1 MAKALTPLSVKK
13 AKPAEVRQEIADA
26 GCKGLYLVIQPGGSK
41 SWAFRYRLA
50 GSTKKLTLGPAY
62 LGDDEI
68 AQPAL
73 DQANTLAGARKLA
86 GEAALLVAKGIDP
99 AKQKF
104 ATRERARQYAEGAI
118 RADRL
123 TVEVLAR
130 QFIRD
135 HAMTRTRESSWRQT
149 ARLIG
154 LQQDATDP
162 AKLVWT
168 ATGGEVLGKWGK
180 RPAHEITLADVN
192 DLLRSIAARG
202 SPITSNRVLAAIR
215 KMFNWAVD
223 EDLLSVSPCGGVKR
237 KADEHSRD
245 RKLSDDEL
253 RLVWKA
259 SGALGYPFEQFTKLL
274 ILTLQRRAEV
284 AGIRR
289 TEVNATKR
297 LWTLPR
303 ERVKNDVEHDVPLSE
318 TALAVLRSCKDIGE
332 SGFYLTRYGE
342 VGVSGYSKAKI
353 ELDAEILKIQ
363 KAETVARGEKPDS
376 VVALPRWTWHD
387 LRRTGVSGLSRLGV
401 PMPVG
406 ERIVNHVSGSF
417 AGVVGVYQRY
427 EFEDEKR
434 AALDAWA
441 KHVTGLQAV
450 KNG

>member
-1 MAKALTPLSVKK
+1 MAKVFTPKSVRS

-41 SWAFRYRLA
+41 SWAFRYRLV

-104 ATRERARQYAEGAI
+104 ATRERARQYAEGAVQ
-118 RADRL
+118 ADRL
-123 TVEVLAR
+123 TVEVLAK

-135 HAMTRTRESSWRQT
+135 HAMKRTRESSWRQT

-154 LQQDATDP
+154 LQPDPTEP
-162 AKLVWT
+162 AKMVRA
-168 ATGGEVLGKWGK
+168 ATGGEVLSKWGK
-180 RPAHEITLADVN
+180 RPAHEITRADVN

-202 SPITSNRVLAAIR
+202 SPITSNRVLAAVR

-223 EDLLSVSPCGGVKR
+223 EDLLAVSPCGGVKR
-237 KADEHSRD
+237 KADENSRD

-284 AGIRR
+284 AGVRR
-289 TEVNATKR
+289 AEVNVTAR

-303 ERVKNDVEHDVPLSE
+303 ERAKNDVEHEVPLSDA
-318 TALAVLRSCKDIGE
+318 ALRVLESSKNIGE
-332 SGFYLTRYGE
+332 AGFYLTRYGE
-342 VGVSGYSKAKI
+342 VGLSGYSKAKL
-353 ELDAEILKIQ
+353 ELDAEILNIQ
-363 KAETVARGEKPDS
+363 KAEAVARGEKPDA

-387 LRRTGVSGLSRLGV
+387 LRRTGASGLAALGCEIV
-401 PMPVG
+401 VT
-406 ERIVNHVSGSF
+406 ERVLNHISGAL
-417 AGVVGVYQRY
+417 AGVAGVYNRFQY
-427 EFEDEKR
+427 ADKKR

-441 KHVTGLQAV
+441 QHVLGLQTV